1 MKKVT
6 FVFGIHDHQPVGN
19 FDFVFE
25 DAYQRAYLPFLDVLE
40 AHPKIRLAQHFS
52 GILFEWILE
61 HHPEYIERLKK
72 MVDSG
77 QVEMMTG
84 AYYEPILIS
93 IPDVDKKGQIFK
105 LTDAIKKHT
114 GYAARG
120 FWLAERVWEPH
131 LPKIL
136 KESGIAYTI
145 VDDSHF
151 KYVGLKEEEL
161 AGYYVTEEQG
171 TTLNIFPISE
181 KLRYAIPFKEVD
193 VTLDFLRSLATEDGS
208 KMAIFADD
216 GEKFGVWPG
225 TFEHVYEKKW
235 LDEFFTAIEA
245 NLDWIEMIHFS
256 EALERI
262 KPLGRVYLPAAS
274 YREMME
280 WALPAKATQELED
293 FESVLKLQNLF
304 EKYSIYVRGGFW
316 RTFLAKY
323 PESNNMHKKMLF
335 VSAKIQQAQ
344 GKLSSKKLKD
354 AKDHLWA
361 GQCNCPYWHGVF
373 GGLYLAHLRNAIYQN
388 LIQAENL
395 ADSVLKDFGRVHVT
409 ELDFDGDGYNEV
421 LVETNRF
428 NLYFDPQYG
437 GKLFELDLRQKALN
451 LLDTMSRREEAYHRK
466 LLEAEKNSAHGE
478 EEEVASIHDLVV
490 SKEQGLEKLLNY
502 DWYDHHSL
510 IDHFFHPGTRVEDV
524 RAARYGEDGDFVNQP
539 FTVRVKRGKKSTRIL
554 LERTGGVWVSGQ
566 WTPVKVK
573 KEVTVTADSSELD
586 VKYEIHNLSERD
598 AELFFGS
605 EWNFAL
611 MAGHADDRY
620 YEIPGQTLT
629 DRFLDSEGE
638 TPGVKEIWL
647 KDEWLKVGIQFEFNN
662 PAVLWRFPIE
672 TVSLSEAGFERVY
685 QSSVVVP
692 TWHISLKADERVVR
706 TFKVRIVSLEETQH
720 A

>member
-40 AHPKIRLAQHFS
+40 AHPGIRLAQHYS
-52 GILFEWILE
+52 GILFEWILK
-61 HHPEYIERLKK
+61 HHPDYIERLKK
-72 MVDSG
+72 MVQSG

-93 IPDVDKKGQIFK
+93 IPDADKKGQIVK
-105 LTDAIKKHT
+105 LTQTLKKHT
-114 GYAARG
+114 GYSAKG

-136 KESGIAYTI
+136 KESGVTYTI

-161 AGYYVTEEQG
+161 TGYYVTEEQG

-181 KLRYAIPFKEVD
+181 KLRYAVPFKEVD
-193 VTLDFLRSLATEDGS
+193 VTLDFLRSLATEDGTR
-208 KMAIFADD
+208 MAIFADD

-225 TFEHVYEKKW
+225 TFEHVYGKKW
-235 LDEFFTAIEA
+235 LDEFFSAIEA
-245 NLDWIEMIHFS
+245 NLDWIDMIHFS

-280 WALPAKATQELED
+280 WALPATATQELED

-304 EKYSIYVRGGFW
+304 EQYGIFVRGGFW

-335 VSAKIQQAQ
+335 VSEKIQRAA
-344 GKLSSKKLKD
+344 GKLSPRKFR
-354 AKDHLWA
+354 AAQDHLWA

-373 GGLYLAHLRNAIYQN
+373 GGLYLAHLRSAIYQN

-395 ADSVLKDFGRVHVT
+395 ADAVLKERDRVQVVAR
-409 ELDFDGDGYNEV
+409 DFDGDGYDEI
-421 LVETNRF
+421 LVETDHL

-437 GKLFELDLRQKALN
+437 GKLFELDLRRKALN
-451 LLDTMSRREEAYHRK
+451 VLDTMSRRKEAYHRK
-466 LLEAEKNSAHGE
+466 LVEAEKNSASAEGE
-478 EEEVASIHDLVV
+478 VVASIHDLVAA
-490 SKEQGLEKLLNY
+490 KEQGLEKLLNY

-539 FTVRVKRGKKSTRIL
+539 FTVNVKKDGRSARIG
-554 LERTGGVWVSGQ
+554 LERTGGVWVEGK
-566 WTPVKVK
+566 WTPVSVR
-573 KEVTVTADSSELD
+573 KEVTVDSNSEELK
-586 VKYEIHNLSERD
+586 VRYKIRNLSEQ
-598 AELFFGS
+598 AVELFFGN

-611 MAGHADDRY
+611 LAGHADDRY
-620 YEIPGQTLT
+620 YEIPGTPLE
-629 DRFLDSEGE
+629 DRYLDSEGE
-638 TPGVKEIWL
+638 TPEVREFWL
-647 KDEWLKVGIQFEFNN
+647 KDEWLKLGIQFELQNS
-662 PAVLWRFPIE
+662 ATLWRFPIE

-685 QSSVVVP
+685 QSSAVVP
-692 TWHISLKADERVVR
+692 VWPLRIYGGKAVHLHFTVRFHSL
-706 TFKVRIVSLEETQH
+706 
-720 A
+720 

>member
-61 HHPEYIERLKK
+61 HHPDYIDRLKK
-72 MVDSG
+72 MVASG

-93 IPDVDKKGQIFK
+93 IPDVDKKGQILK
-105 LTDAIKKHT
+105 LTETLKKHT
-114 GYAARG
+114 GYSAKG

-136 KESGIAYTI
+136 KESGVTYTI

-181 KLRYAIPFKEVD
+181 KLRYAIPFKEVE

-208 KMAIFADD
+208 QIAIFADD

-235 LDEFFTAIEA
+235 LDQFFTAIEA

-256 EALERI
+256 EVLERI

-304 EKYSIYVRGGFW
+304 EQYGIFVRGGFW

-335 VSAKIQQAQ
+335 VSNKVQKA
-344 GKLSSKKLKD
+344 GEKLPARKFKD
-354 AKDHLWA
+354 ARDHLWA

-395 ADSVLKDFGRVHVT
+395 ADSVLKEKGHVSVYQQ
-409 ELDFDGDGYNEV
+409 DFDGDGYDEV
-421 LVETNRF
+421 LAETDRF
-428 NLYFDPQYG
+428 NLYLDPQYG
-437 GKLFELDLRQKALN
+437 GKLFEWDLREKALN

-466 LLEAEKNSAHGE
+466 LLEAEKNSTNPEGE
-478 EEEVASIHDLVV
+478 GVASIHDLVV

-539 FTVRVKRGKKSTRIL
+539 FVVKVKKGTKNTRIL
-554 LERTGGVWVSGQ
+554 LERTGGVWVEGQ
-566 WTPVKVK
+566 WTPVLLK
-573 KEVTVTADSSELD
+573 KELALQADSGELE
-586 VKYEIHNLSERD
+586 VVYTIQNLSDRD
-598 AELFFGS
+598 VELWFGS

-611 MAGHADDRY
+611 MAGHSDDRY
-620 YEIPGQTLT
+620 YEIPGVELE
-629 DRFLDSEGE
+629 DKFLDSEGE
-638 TPGVKEIWL
+638 TPDVKEFWL
-647 KDEWLKVGIQFEFNN
+647 KDEWLKLGIQFRLKT
-662 PAVLWRFPIE
+662 PAALWRFPIE

-685 QSSVVVP
+685 QSSAVLP
-692 TWHISLKADERVVR
+692 TWRIRPKAGQSVR
-706 TFKVRIVSLEETQH
+706 LAFTVGIVSL
-720 A
+720 